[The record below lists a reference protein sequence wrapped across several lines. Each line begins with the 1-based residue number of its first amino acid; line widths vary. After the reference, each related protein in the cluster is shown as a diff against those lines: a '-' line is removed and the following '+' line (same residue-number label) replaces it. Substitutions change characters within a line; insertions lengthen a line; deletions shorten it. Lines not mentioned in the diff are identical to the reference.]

1 MTVRLLT
8 EKDAQAYRDLRLE
21 ALQKN
26 PEAFAAIFEDEQKK
40 PLEYY
45 QKRLKRNEF
54 WTYGY
59 FVQNEL
65 VGIVTLLRE
74 QGPKLHHRSSIVAMY
89 VTEKVRKR
97 GIGKELMQAAIEQAK
112 KIDGIEQIYLS
123 VVTTNISAIALYQAL
138 GFEIYGTEKRALKT
152 VDGTYWNEYHM
163 VLFL

>member
-1 MTVRLLT
+1 MAIRLLT
-8 EKDAQAYRDLRLE
+8 ENDAQDYRDLRLE

-26 PEAFAAIFEDEQKK
+26 PEAFAATFESEQKNSV
-40 PLEYY
+40 EYY
-45 QKRLKRNEF
+45 QNKLKRNEF
-54 WTYGY
+54 WNYGY
-59 FVQNEL
+59 FDQNEL

-97 GIGKELMQAAIEQAK
+97 GIGKELMQAVIQQAK

-123 VVTTNISAIALYQAL
+123 VVTTNISAITLYQAL
-138 GFEIYGTEKRALKT
+138 GFEIFGTEKRALKT
-152 VDGTYWNEYHM
+152 DDGTYWDEYHM

>member
-1 MTVRLLT
+1 M
-8 EKDAQAYRDLRLE
+8 
-21 ALQKN
+21 
-26 PEAFAAIFEDEQKK
+26 
-40 PLEYY
+40 
-45 QKRLKRNEF
+45 KRNEF

-138 GFEIYGTEKRALKT
+138 DFEIYGTEKRALKT
-152 VDGTYWNEYHM
+152 VDGTYWDEYHM